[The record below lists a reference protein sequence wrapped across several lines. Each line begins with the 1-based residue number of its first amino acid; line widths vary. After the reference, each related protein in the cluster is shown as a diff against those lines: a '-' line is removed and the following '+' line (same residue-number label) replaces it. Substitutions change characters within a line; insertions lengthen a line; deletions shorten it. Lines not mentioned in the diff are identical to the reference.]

1 MSFSLQRNNLEME
14 REDQFAGQLSVILF
28 KEVKVMFGFFF
39 PPKSDVGNP
48 KMKQN

>member
-39 PPKSDVGNP
+39 PQNLMLGIPK
-48 KMKQN
+48 